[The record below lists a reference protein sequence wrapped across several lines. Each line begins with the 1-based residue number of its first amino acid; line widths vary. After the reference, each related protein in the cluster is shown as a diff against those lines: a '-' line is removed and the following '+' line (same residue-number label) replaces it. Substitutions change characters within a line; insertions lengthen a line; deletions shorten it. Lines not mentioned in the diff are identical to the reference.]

1 MFKILAAYNIP
12 KRIVDAIILMYT
24 DIKAKVA
31 SPDGETDFF
40 DIIAGVM
47 QGDTLAPYL
56 FVIVLDHAMRKATEG
71 KEEELGFTL
80 RKRRSRRVPAVA
92 ITDLDFADD
101 IALLSYSIDEAKKLL
116 RNVEIE
122 CGKVGL
128 SLNAKKT
135 KAMFFNVDPGNT
147 EALETLDG
155 NKIKQAMVEENGEQD
170 FKYLGSWICSKER
183 DINVRKALAWQSLN
197 KLKNV

>member
-1 MFKILAAYNIP
+1 
-12 KRIVDAIILMYT
+12 
-24 DIKAKVA
+24 
-31 SPDGETDFF
+31 
-40 DIIAGVM
+40 
-47 QGDTLAPYL
+47 
-56 FVIVLDHAMRKATEG
+56 MRKATEG

-101 IALLSYSIDEAKKLL
+101 IALLSDSIDQAKKLL

-197 KLKNV
+197 KLKNIWRSTLDRRLKIQLFRATTESILLYGSTSWSLTKAQEKQYPDILQMSTGSKK